1 MFFAGQAQLWP
12 SVLSFPIMKTIA
24 LRAHFDGEH
33 IQLDEPC
40 DLAPD
45 TPVMIIVRPEE
56 SEDERDE
63 WRIAAGLL
71 LANAYGE
78 DEPEYPL
85 ELIKESNPDYEGR

>member
-1 MFFAGQAQLWP
+1 
-12 SVLSFPIMKTIA
+12 
-24 LRAHFDGEH
+24 
-33 IQLDEPC
+33 
-40 DLAPD
+40 
-45 TPVMIIVRPEE
+45 MIIVRPEE